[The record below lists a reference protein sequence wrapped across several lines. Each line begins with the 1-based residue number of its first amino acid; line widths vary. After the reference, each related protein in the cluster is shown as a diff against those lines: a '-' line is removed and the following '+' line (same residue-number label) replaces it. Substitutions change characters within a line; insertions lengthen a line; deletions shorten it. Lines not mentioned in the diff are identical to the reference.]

1 MLTVLTLDPKLDPT
15 TAVRAHI
22 LPTITTC
29 LNLFHQKRF
38 SIQLFASL
46 SEAVAYYEVHEPK
59 GECVLVIEGMSREA
73 IEQEEKEKWADVT
86 IEDHME
92 YYLSRGLDRKEAMK
106 QTAKDRG
113 VPKREIYNYLE
124 KGKS

>member
-1 MLTVLTLDPKLDPT
+1 MTKRHETVY
-15 TAVRAHI
+15 R
-22 LPTITTC
+22 
-29 LNLFHQKRF
+29 
-38 SIQLFASL
+38 ASL

-113 VPKREIYNYLE
+113 VPKREIYNYLRKE
-124 KGKS
+124 KVD